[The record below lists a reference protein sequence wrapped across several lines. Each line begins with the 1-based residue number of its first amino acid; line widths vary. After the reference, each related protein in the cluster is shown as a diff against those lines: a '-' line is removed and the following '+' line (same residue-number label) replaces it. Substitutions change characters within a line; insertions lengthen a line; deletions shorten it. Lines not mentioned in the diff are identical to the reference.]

1 MRQRL
6 TDLLET
12 HRWVVHQ
19 ADPPSVLVK
28 RAGLREQLA
37 PFGIV
42 VRDCT
47 SFGMAGTCRIAVPSE
62 AGLDVLACA
71 LDQLANE

>member
-1 MRQRL
+1 
-6 TDLLET
+6 
-12 HRWVVHQ
+12 VVHG
-19 ADPPSVLVK
+19 ADAPWVLVE

-42 VRDCT
+42 VRDCS

-62 AGLDVLACA
+62 VGLDALAHA